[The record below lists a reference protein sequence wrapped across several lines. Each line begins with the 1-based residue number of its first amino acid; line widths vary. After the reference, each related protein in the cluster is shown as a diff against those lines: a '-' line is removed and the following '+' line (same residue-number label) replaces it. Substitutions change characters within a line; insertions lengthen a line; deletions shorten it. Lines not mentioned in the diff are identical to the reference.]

1 MNNISKLIFIFTT
14 ICISNAYTQTE
25 DTTKINQIKEVVIKE
40 HTSVGGIERMP
51 DLKENVIYA
60 GKKTEVIQLD
70 KINADLSTNN
80 TRQVFAKVPGMSIWE
95 NDGSGIQAGIASR
108 GLSPN
113 RSWEFN
119 VRQNG
124 YDISSEVFG
133 YPETYYT
140 PPMEALGKIEVV
152 RGAASLQ
159 YGPQFGGLI
168 TRAKRKSTSAD
179 YIFTRTKRKSTSA
192 DYIFTRAKRKSTSA
206 DCISTSTKRK
216 TTSADCIFTRVKR
229 KSTRVICISNRAKRK
244 SVLLLQLKM
253 FLCFFCDISTN
264 RKRCCCSW

>member
-1 MNNISKLIFIFTT
+1 M
-14 ICISNAYTQTE
+14 
-25 DTTKINQIKEVVIKE
+25 
-40 HTSVGGIERMP
+40 
-51 DLKENVIYA
+51 
-60 GKKTEVIQLD
+60 D

-95 NDGSGIQAGIASR
+95 NDGSGIQAGVAAR

-140 PPMEALGKIEVV
+140 PPMEALEKIEVI

-168 TRAKRKSTSAD
+168 NYQIKKR
-179 YIFTRTKRKSTSA
+179 
-192 DYIFTRAKRKSTSA
+192 
-206 DCISTSTKRK
+206 
-216 TTSADCIFTRVKR
+216 
-229 KSTRVICISNRAKRK
+229 
-244 SVLLLQLKM
+244 
-253 FLCFFCDISTN
+253 
-264 RKRCCCSW
+264 

>member
-1 MNNISKLIFIFTT
+1 MNNISKLICIFTT
-14 ICISNAYTQTE
+14 ICISNAYSQTE

-51 DLKENVIYA
+51 DLKENFIYA

-70 KINADLSTNN
+70 KINADSSTNN
-80 TRQVFAKVPGMSIWE
+80 TRQVFAKVPDMSIWE
-95 NDGSGIQAGIASR
+95 NDSSGIQAGIASR

-159 YGPQFGGLI
+159 FGPQFGGLI
-168 TRAKRKSTSAD
+168 NYQIKKGNPFKPIT
-179 YIFTRTKRKSTSA
+179 FETKQTLG
-192 DYIFTRAKRKSTSA
+192 
-206 DCISTSTKRK
+206 
-216 TTSADCIFTRVKR
+216 
-229 KSTRVICISNRAKRK
+229 SNGLFNTYNAVGGTIKK
-244 SVLLLQLKM
+244 FNYYG
-253 FLCFFCDISTN
+253 FLHH
-264 RKRCCCSW
+264 R